1 MKIRPTAD
9 RTYRNAMQRY
19 EEEDQKRTQVI
30 RKIVNQRIQSSRE
43 QGAALYAF
51 HKWLTNSRLKSSN
64 N

>member
-9 RTYRNAMQRY
+9 RTYRKAMQRY
-19 EEEDQKRTQVI
+19 EEEDQKRTEVI
-30 RKIVNQRIQSSRE
+30 RKIVNQRIQTSRE
-43 QGAALYAF
+43 QSAALYAF